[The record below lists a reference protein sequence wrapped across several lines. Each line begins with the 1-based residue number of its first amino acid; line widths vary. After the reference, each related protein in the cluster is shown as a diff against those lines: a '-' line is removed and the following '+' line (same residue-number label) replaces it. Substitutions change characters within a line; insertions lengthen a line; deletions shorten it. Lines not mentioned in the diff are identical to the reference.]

1 MLVQRERF
9 EALGS
14 VVTITW
20 VLRSGQVPGV
30 ATWVRLGLLGS
41 GFWVLGV
48 RGVCL
53 IPNGL
58 KVCSCVSDFDGLFLM
73 VDGLFLMVFLI
84 SERMK
89 LFFGAGSSQVP
100 CRTTDCTPLGSV
112 CSVAIEKKVE
122 RCRRWNQDQ

>member
-1 MLVQRERF
+1 MLVRRERF

-20 VLRSGQVPGV
+20 VLGSGQVPGV
-30 ATWVRLGLLGS
+30 VTWVRLELLSS

-58 KVCSCVSDFDGLFLM
+58 KVCSCVSGF
-73 VDGLFLMVFLI
+73 DGLFLMVFLI

-100 CRTTDCTPLGSV
+100 CHTTDCTPSASV
-112 CSVAIEKKVE
+112 CSVAIEQKVD
-122 RCRRWNQDQ
+122 RCRRWDQDQ